1 MAVPRLGRRLADAPW
16 IERIAHDEELRM
28 PGEERDPF
36 QESPRPP
43 FVEVDEVDLE
53 IAWEA
58 EENAG
63 VVCPG
68 CEREPKGRFAGRGT
82 SSERRWVS
90 FSPCGHVVVLADWA
104 VA

>member
-1 MAVPRLGRRLADAPW
+1 MAGPRHRHRLADAPW
-16 IERIAHDEELRM
+16 RERIAHDEELRM
-28 PGEERDPF
+28 PGEGRDPF

-53 IAWEA
+53 VAWEG
-58 EENAG
+58 EGDAG
-63 VVCPG
+63 AVCPG

-82 SSERRWVS
+82 SGERRWVL